1 MILKDALAAIPKRL
15 KRPLVYTLIVVFSA
29 FYIAFSAVMP
39 MIMRHLPPPTPWVQ
53 PLTFWYAS
61 FLVLGVVHMFALTAL
76 PWQWTGDSRLMAP
89 PLRGALQSFITCLG
103 MSLLN
108 MAVHY
113 PQIRNTFASLP
124 AELPR
129 AFVVT
134 MAVMGT
140 FMGVAFNALVGFA
153 TAYWE
158 TRKAEKEQAQR
169 QVEEARWNL
178 LKAQMSPHVLLNS
191 LNGLAELVREDSAAA
206 VKGMRD
212 LADIYHQLLILGDAP
227 KAPLGHERRLLERY
241 LSVEQLRLGDQLQV
255 TWDWADGLDELPVLP
270 LLLQPLVE
278 NALKHGIAASP
289 EGGLLRIE
297 ANQANG
303 WLNLTVAN
311 TGRAQSPKP
320 KPGGG
325 LGLRNLKS
333 RLELAYEG
341 RATFQLVKEQEWTRA
356 EISLPLELP

>member
-15 KRPLVYTLIVVFSA
+15 KRPLVFSLIAIFSA
-29 FYIAFSAVMP
+29 FYIAFSALMP
-39 MIMRHLPPPTPWVQ
+39 VILRHLPPPTPWVQ
-53 PLTFWYAS
+53 PLTFWYAG

-76 PWQWTGDSRLMAP
+76 PWQWTGDSRPMAP
-89 PLRGALQSFITCLG
+89 PLRGALQAFVTCLAT
-103 MSLLN
+103 SLLN

-113 PQIRNTFASLP
+113 PQIRTTLAALP
-124 AELPR
+124 PEVPR
-129 AFVVT
+129 AFVIT
-134 MAVMGT
+134 MSIVGT
-140 FMGVAFNALVGFA
+140 LMGVAFNALVGFA

-212 LADIYHQLLILGDAP
+212 LADIYHQLLTLGDAP
-227 KAPLGHERRLLERY
+227 KAPLSQERRLLERY

-255 TWDWADGLDELPVLP
+255 TWDWDAKLDERTVMP

-297 ANQANG
+297 AHEANG
-303 WLNLTVAN
+303 WLNLAVAN
-311 TGRAQSPKP
+311 TGRPPSPSP

>member
-39 MIMRHLPPPTPWVQ
+39 MIMRHLPPPTPWIQ

-89 PLRGALQSFITCLG
+89 PLRGALQSFIICLA

-129 AFVVT
+129 AFVIT
-134 MAVMGT
+134 MAIMGT

-227 KAPLGHERRLLERY
+227 KAPLSQERRLLERY

-255 TWDWADGLDELPVLP
+255 TWDWADGLDDIPVLP

-278 NALKHGIAASP
+278 NALKHGVAACP

-297 ANQANG
+297 AHQANG
-303 WLNLTVAN
+303 WLNLAVAN
-311 TGRAQSPKP
+311 TGHAHPKP

>member
-15 KRPLVYTLIVVFSA
+15 KRPLVFTLILLFSA
-29 FYIAFSAVMP
+29 FYIAFSALMP
-39 MIMRHLPPPTPWVQ
+39 MLLRHLPPPTPWIQ

-76 PWQWTGDSRLMAP
+76 PWQWTGDARPMAP
-89 PLRGALQSFITCLG
+89 PLRGALQAFITCLG

-108 MAVHY
+108 MAVHRQ
-113 PQIRNTFASLP
+113 QIQSTLTSLP
-124 AELPR
+124 PEIPR
-129 AFVVT
+129 SFVIT
-134 MAVMGT
+134 MSLVGT
-140 FMGVAFNALVGFA
+140 LMGVAFNALVGFA

-212 LADIYHQLLILGDAP
+212 LADIYHQLLTLGDAP
-227 KAPLGHERRLLERY
+227 KAPLGQERRLLERY
-241 LSVEQLRLGDQLQV
+241 LSVEQLRLGDQLHV
-255 TWDWADGLDELPVLP
+255 SWDWADGLDNLPVLP

-297 ANQANG
+297 AHQTDG
-303 WLNLTVAN
+303 WLSLAVAN
-311 TGRAQSPKP
+311 TGRAQRPNP

-333 RLELAYEG
+333 RLELAYGG

>member
-15 KRPLVYTLIVVFSA
+15 KRPLIFTLITVFSVC
-29 FYIAFSAVMP
+29 YIAFSALMP
-39 MIMRHLPPPTPWVQ
+39 MIMRQLPPPTPWVP

-61 FLVLGVVHMFALTAL
+61 FLVLGVVHLFALTAL
-76 PWQWTGDSRLMAP
+76 PWQWTGDARPMAP
-89 PLRGALQSFITCLG
+89 PLRGALQAFVTCLG

-108 MAVHY
+108 MAVHHTQIKNVFAALP
-113 PQIRNTFASLP
+113 PQM
-124 AELPR
+124 PR
-129 AFVVT
+129 AFVIT
-134 MAVMGT
+134 MIVVGT
-140 FMGVAFNALVGFA
+140 IMGVAFNALVGFA

-212 LADIYHQLLILGDAP
+212 LAEIYHQLLTLGDAP
-227 KAPLGHERRLLERY
+227 KAPLGQERRLLERY

-255 TWDWADGLDELPVLP
+255 AWDWEDGLDERPVLP

-289 EGGLLRIE
+289 DGGLLRIE
-297 ANQANG
+297 ARRADG
-303 WLNLTVAN
+303 WLHLAVAN
-311 TGRAQSPKP
+311 TGQAHARS

-333 RLELAYEG
+333 RLELAYAG

-356 EISLPLELP
+356 EITLPLEFP